1 MPSISSPVSK
11 KNAASA
17 ATAEMKNIPA
27 SAVTELK
34 LRTDFILDRKKF
46 LDDVCDAVLYEEE
59 PGPREMLRLIV
70 ENNYAS
76 VIARIIAGTATGPE
90 RQKAL
95 WALATL
101 LGSDQKA
108 VRESANKA
116 CAGIEKEIFENL
128 TEPSTPAIQAS
139 TAYLMFNWATRFGDN
154 EMVDERLLRLFEDGF
169 VEAITKVSV
178 RTDLMEAVRAV
189 LDRTRAGYGVARKV
203 VQRLG
208 SGDGLLFK
216 RERVLLLEAFSEI
229 CSEGCEGS
237 DSEPAFAVEDH
248 AAVLDL
254 FEQLLTQEG
263 LTKKQ
268 RADVTF
274 ALSNF
279 VVESGVAD
287 KFFIRFS
294 LRNEMVVQCED
305 VNRVFAEEACW
316 VLVNAIAKS
325 IWASTHA
332 DVGTD
337 YGLRYALCA
346 VEASCTKS
354 GALFKAI
361 HEALDK
367 LSEWEAL
374 YAPLEPESESD
385 SESVGGETEV
395 AAPFWEEASK
405 IDWENP
411 GTWGAISSPGPASE
425 VAAPEIT
432 VAAVEAPL
440 PSAMEML
447 IDPAHRNGSAALRG
461 LVHALKLAGP
471 TAWVPVPAGTM
482 LSIEDLTLAGMLG
495 YTIAGGQFGINPY
508 LSLVRA
514 F

>member
-17 ATAEMKNIPA
+17 AEMKNIPA

-46 LDDVCDAVLYEEE
+46 LDDVCDAVMYEEE

-90 RQKAL
+90 RQKAT

-101 LGSDQKA
+101 LGSDQKV

-116 CAGIEKEIFENL
+116 CVTIEDAIFENL
-128 TEPSTPAIQAS
+128 TEPDTPALQMSA
-139 TAYLMFNWATRFGDN
+139 AYLMFNWATRFSDN

-169 VEAITKVSV
+169 VEGITKVSV
-178 RTDLMEAVRAV
+178 RVDLMEAVRAA
-189 LDRTRAGYGVARKV
+189 LSRTRAGHTAARKV
-203 VQRLG
+203 VERLG
-208 SGDGLLFK
+208 SADGSLFK
-216 RERVLLLEAFSEI
+216 RERALLLEAFSEI
-229 CSEGCEGS
+229 CSEDGS
-237 DSEPAFAVEDH
+237 DEPAFAPEDH
-248 AAVLDL
+248 AVVFDL
-254 FEQLLTQEG
+254 FEKLLTQEG
-263 LTKKQ
+263 LTTAQ
-268 RADVTF
+268 RADLTF

-279 VVESGVAD
+279 VVEPHVAD
-287 KFFIRFS
+287 KFFTRWA

-305 VNRVFAEEACW
+305 VHRVFSEEACW
-316 VLVNAIAKS
+316 VLANAIAKAT
-325 IWASTHA
+325 WTSTHA

-346 VEASCTKS
+346 VEASCKKG

-385 SESVGGETEV
+385 SESVGD

-425 VAAPEIT
+425 VAAPEVAAPEIT
-432 VAAVEAPL
+432 VATVESPL

-482 LSIEDLTLAGMLG
+482 LSIEDLTLVGMLG

-508 LSLVRA
+508 MSLVRA

>member
-11 KNAASA
+11 KNSAS
-17 ATAEMKNIPA
+17 AEMKNIPA

-46 LDDVCDAVLYEEE
+46 LDDVCDAVMYEDE

-76 VIARIIAGTATGPE
+76 VIARIIAGTAAPAE
-90 RQKAL
+90 RLKAT
-95 WALATL
+95 WAMANL

-116 CAGIEKEIFENL
+116 CAGIQDAIFEVL
-128 TEPSTPAIQAS
+128 TEPDTPDVQLAA
-139 TAYLMFNWATRFGDN
+139 AYLMFNWARGFGDN
-154 EMVDERLLRLFEDGF
+154 DSVDERLLSLFEDGF
-169 VEAITKVSV
+169 VDGITKASV
-178 RTDLMEAVRAV
+178 RADLTEAVRAA
-189 LDRTRAGYGVARKV
+189 LGRTRAGHTAARKV
-203 VQRLG
+203 VDRLMVTEAL
-208 SGDGLLFK
+208 SK
-216 RERVLLLEAFSEI
+216 REKALLLDAFGEI
-229 CSEGCEGS
+229 CSEGSEDGS
-237 DSEPAFAVEDH
+237 DEPAFAPEDH
-248 AAVLDL
+248 AAVFDL
-254 FEQLLTQEG
+254 FEKLLTQEG
-263 LTKKQ
+263 LTKAQ
-268 RADVTF
+268 RADLTWS
-274 ALSNF
+274 LSNF
-279 VVESGVAD
+279 VVEPHVAD
-287 KFFIRFS
+287 KFFTRWA
-294 LRNEMVVQCED
+294 LRSEMVVQCED
-305 VNRVFAEEACW
+305 VHRVFSDEACW
-316 VLVNAIAKS
+316 VLANAIAKAT
-325 IWASTHA
+325 WTSTHA

-346 VEASCTKS
+346 VEASCKKG

-374 YAPLEPESESD
+374 YAPLEPESDDETD
-385 SESVGGETEV
+385 TETETEIVVDAAEEDYVGPWDAFIQEDVSGAGIGAV
-395 AAPFWEEASK
+395 A
-405 IDWENP
+405 
-411 GTWGAISSPGPASE
+411 
-425 VAAPEIT
+425 
-432 VAAVEAPL
+432 EAPL

-461 LVHALKLAGP
+461 LIHALKLAGP

-482 LSIEDLTLAGMLG
+482 LSIEDLTLVGMLG